1 MRFMRLSEVIAIT
14 GLCQSSIYNRM
25 ALGQFPRS
33 VSLGGRAVAWVSDE
47 VDQWMAARI
56 EERDSHK
63 SLSLI
68 HI

>member
-14 GLCQSSIYNRM
+14 GLCRSSIYNRM

-47 VDQWMAARI
+47 VDHWMAARI

-63 SLSLI
+63 SSG
-68 HI
+68 